1 MVHFCCGESIFSLF
15 PPIPLQTRNP
25 CCYLC
30 RAVLF
35 GGFNGKELLND
46 VHLLDLSTFV
56 WTCVSI
62 AGVPLPP
69 SHGHCAAQVPGTST
83 VRVCVRAT
91 MFVCFVCTCLCLRG
105 AQTAYPRATFA
116 VIVPFVF
123 FTFVGVCRYRS
134 SLSLHEVFLHAGS
147 HIWRLS
153 LGRSADFSHA
163 HHRLQPPCSEPIAAG

>member
-1 MVHFCCGESIFSLF
+1 MPVFWSTESICVELSRQLCPFGGFRDGGEVLVAF
-15 PPIPLQTRNP
+15 PPLHPIAYVHSRAFAF
-25 CCYLC
+25 

-83 VRVCVRAT
+83 VRARAVCV
-91 MFVCFVCTCLCLRG
+91 
-105 AQTAYPRATFA
+105 
-116 VIVPFVF
+116 
-123 FTFVGVCRYRS
+123 
-134 SLSLHEVFLHAGS
+134 
-147 HIWRLS
+147 
-153 LGRSADFSHA
+153 
-163 HHRLQPPCSEPIAAG
+163 